1 MIQEELMNR
10 HIPEVRRLYDGSIAS
25 NRVSWEK
32 RRKEIVEL
40 LSREFAGVGPS
51 FPVKT
56 QGVIIREDKKAYG
69 GKARMV
75 VVEITIHSSFRSSTF
90 PVTIVIPRTTEPV
103 PAFLYLGFTSEVA
116 DGIGEEI
123 IDQGYAILHIYYQD
137 ITPDKNEDTINE
149 GGIFSGRERPDSW
162 GKLAMW
168 AFGASR
174 ALDYLMTVPEIDRTK
189 IAIMGHSRLG
199 KAALWCGAIDERF
212 SIVVS
217 NESGGG
223 GAALFRGKS
232 GEQLKNLNS
241 PGASIWFCR
250 NLFKYVGKE
259 ETMPFDQ
266 HFLLSL
272 VAPRYLYVCS
282 AQDDKWAD
290 PKSEFLACVATSPV
304 YQMLGLQGVG
314 CDGWPKLNEGY
325 HDGRIGYHM
334 RPGTHYLSRDD
345 WNYIIAFR
353 NKHKV

>member
-1 MIQEELMNR
+1 MMQEELKNR
-10 HIPEVRRLYDGSIAS
+10 HIPEVLRMQNGTIVMNKVDWKI
-25 NRVSWEK
+25 
-32 RRKEIVEL
+32 RRKEIVDL
-40 LSREFAGVGPS
+40 LSKEFAGMGPS

-56 QGVIIREDKKAYG
+56 EGVIKREDKNAYG
-69 GKARMV
+69 GKARMINV
-75 VVEITIHSSFRSSTF
+75 DLTISSSFRSSRF
-90 PVTIVIPRTTEPV
+90 PITIVIPHTVELA
-103 PAFLYLGFTSEVA
+103 PAFLYFGFTPEVA

-123 IDQGYAILHIYYQD
+123 IDQGYAIIHINYQD
-137 ITPDKNEDTINE
+137 ITPDRNEDINKE
-149 GGIFSGRERPDSW
+149 GGIFTGRDRPDSW

-174 ALDYLMTVPEIDRTK
+174 TLDYLQTISEIDKSR

-199 KAALWCGAIDERF
+199 KAALWCGALDERF
-212 SIVVS
+212 SLVVS

-250 NLFKYVGKE
+250 NLFKYVGAEDK
-259 ETMPFDQ
+259 MPFDQ

-272 VAPRYLYVCS
+272 IAPRYLYVCS
-282 AQDDKWAD
+282 AKDDSWAD
-290 PKSEFLACVATSPV
+290 PKSEFLSCVAASPV
-304 YQMLGLQGVG
+304 YQLLGFEGLV
-314 CDGWPKLNEGY
+314 CTDWPKLKEGY
-325 HDGRIGYHM
+325 QQGRIGYHM

-345 WNYIIAFR
+345 WNLIIAYR

>member
-1 MIQEELMNR
+1 MIQEELINR
-10 HIPEVRRLYDGSIAS
+10 HIPEVLRLHNGSIVS
-25 NRVSWEK
+25 NRVSWEN

-40 LSREFAGVGPS
+40 LSKEYAGIGPS

-56 QGVIIREDKKAYG
+56 QGRIIREDKNAYG
-69 GKARMV
+69 GKARMM
-75 VVEITIHSSFRSSTF
+75 VVEITINSSFRSSTF
-90 PVTIVIPRTTEPV
+90 PVTIVIPHATEPV

-123 IDQGYAILHIYYQD
+123 IDQGYAILHINYQD
-137 ITPDKNEDTINE
+137 ITPDKKEDTIVE
-149 GGIFSGRERPDSW
+149 GGFFLRRERPDSW

-174 ALDYLMTVPEIDRTK
+174 ALDYLMKVKEINQSK

-199 KAALWCGAIDERF
+199 KAALWCGAMDERF

-250 NLFKYVGKE
+250 NLFRYVGKE
-259 ETMPFDQ
+259 EKMPFDQ

-272 VAPRYLYVCS
+272 VAPRHLYVCS
-282 AQDDKWAD
+282 AQEDKWAD

-304 YQMLGLQGVG
+304 YEIYGLKGVVS
-314 CDGWPKLNEGY
+314 DGWPKLNERY

-334 RPGTHYLSRDD
+334 RAGTHYLSRDD